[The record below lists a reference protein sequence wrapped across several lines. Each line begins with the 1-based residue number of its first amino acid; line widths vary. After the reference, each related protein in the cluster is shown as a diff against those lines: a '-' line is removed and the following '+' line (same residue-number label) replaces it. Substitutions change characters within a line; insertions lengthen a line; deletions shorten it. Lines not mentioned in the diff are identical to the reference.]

1 MTGLPRSSGLSR
13 CSTAAKNASRS
24 TWRIVLG
31 ALVTRGIVASRGD
44 SVASRESKPPGPRT
58 AGRSRGRGRRSALGL
73 DDDRHLGGQ
82 ALVDL
87 DRDLVRAERLDR
99 LLEVDLVAVHGD
111 PAPAER
117 LGDVLVV
124 DRAVELAALA
134 DLHAH
139 RERRRRDAGGRDV
152 GLLALALALLLA
164 AGDVVLV
171 RAIGT
176 ARRRDRKLLGD

>member
-1 MTGLPRSSGLSR
+1 MHDDRRALARVSKPGFVDAAPHRTMRRHSPSDDRVRETPRESKR
-13 CSTAAKNASRS
+13 P
-24 TWRIVLG
+24 
-31 ALVTRGIVASRGD
+31 
-44 SVASRESKPPGPRT
+44 ASRETGRT
-58 AGRSRGRGRRSALGL
+58 KNGGRASALGL
-73 DDDRHLGGQ
+73 DDDRHLGRE

-99 LLEVDLVAVHGD
+99 LLEVDLVPVDGD